1 MVRFLRHR
9 AGRAFAAVLLSLL
22 CVALAACEKTGPS
35 VDSKLVATYID
46 IRAMEQSLGTDSPEA
61 RIARKSIV
69 EQHGYTVESYK
80 AAIDKVLDD
89 DASWVPFQRAVIARI
104 DTLIGEA
111 SSAPPG
117 QKKGAP

>member
-1 MVRFLRHR
+1 M
-9 AGRAFAAVLLSLL
+9 
-22 CVALAACEKTGPS
+22 LAACDKTGPS
-35 VDSKLVATYID
+35 ADSRLVATYVD

-80 AAIDKVLDD
+80 AAIDKILDD

-104 DTLIGEA
+104 DTLIGEV